1 MSVSLKGAAVKTAR
15 WATVPAIAAT
25 ALGLAAGPAL
35 AEGTSIGITT
45 YSGYTSSGQLNVSG
59 AYQCSSDNPY
69 DHLAV
74 TAVQQGPN
82 GPVTATEY
90 LTMPC
95 TDTTLTWQATID
107 ASGFGGWF
115 GDGPARVTA
124 TLWAPG
130 DWDGRAT
137 SSMVLWA

>member
-1 MSVSLKGAAVKTAR
+1 MSVSLKAAAARTAR

-45 YSGYTSSGQLNVSG
+45 YSGAVSAGQLNVSG
-59 AYQCSSDNPY
+59 GYQCSTDNPY

-74 TAVQQGPN
+74 TAVQQGPS

-95 TDTTLTWQATID
+95 TGTTLTWQATLQTRQ
-107 ASGFGGWF
+107 SGGWF
-115 GDGPARVTA
+115 GDGPARVTVA
-124 TLWAPG
+124 LWAPG
-130 DWDGRAT
+130 DWNARAT
-137 SSMVLWA
+137 SSMVLWP